1 MYKIAFII
9 DIFQETVEYNIN
21 FNSEYNKKISK
32 EIHDELFFIKR
43 LKKFFS
49 FFDEISNI
57 KENPG
62 KKYTLENNVKR
73 KIQRII

>member
-1 MYKIAFII
+1 MNII
-9 DIFQETVEYNIN
+9 
-21 FNSEYNKKISK
+21 KKISK